1 LEAVLRAG
9 FALTGT
15 WPMRTELGNRM
26 IGSGTNALASS
37 IVLVCRPRDPKA
49 DTISR
54 RDFQRQLREHLPEAL
69 DTMIGGNSGQSPIAP
84 VDLAQAAIGPGMAIY
99 SQYAAV
105 LNQDGTPMTVHDA
118 LVLINR
124 EITDHLTPDAGNFD
138 ADTLFANSWFE
149 QYGWATGPFGEA
161 NVLAQGKGTTVDGVA
176 KAGVL
181 ESGAG
186 KVRLLRWADYAADW
200 NPQTDSRAPVWEATH
215 HLIRALNS
223 QGESAAGQ
231 LLAAMPDKAEPV
243 RQLAYHLY
251 TLCERKK
258 WADDARAYNELITA
272 WHAIVT
278 ASQEAG
284 PIGVQRTLDV

>member
-15 WPMRTELGNRM
+15 WPMRTELSNRM

-37 IVLVCRPRDPKA
+37 IVLVCRPRSPQA
-49 DTISR
+49 ETISR
-54 RDFQRQLREHLPEAL
+54 REFQRQLREHLPEAL
-69 DTMIGGNSGQSPIAP
+69 DTMIGGTSGQSPIAP

-186 KVRLLRWADYAADW
+186 KVRLLRWAEYTAEW
-200 NPQTDSRAPVWEATH
+200 NPTTDTRAPVWEATH
-215 HLIRALNS
+215 HLIRALNHKAKAPPVPCWPPCPTKPS
-223 QGESAAGQ
+223 PCANWPTTCTPCASAKNG
-231 LLAAMPDKAEPV
+231 LTML
-243 RQLAYHLY
+243 
-251 TLCERKK
+251 
-258 WADDARAYNELITA
+258 
-272 WHAIVT
+272 
-278 ASQEAG
+278 G
-284 PIGVQRTLDV
+284 PTTS

>member
-1 LEAVLRAG
+1 
-9 FALTGT
+9 
-15 WPMRTELGNRM
+15 
-26 IGSGTNALASS
+26 
-37 IVLVCRPRDPKA
+37 
-49 DTISR
+49 
-54 RDFQRQLREHLPEAL
+54 
-69 DTMIGGNSGQSPIAP
+69 
-84 VDLAQAAIGPGMAIY
+84 
-99 SQYAAV
+99 
-105 LNQDGTPMTVHDA
+105 
-118 LVLINR
+118 
-124 EITDHLTPDAGNFD
+124 
-138 ADTLFANSWFE
+138 
-149 QYGWATGPFGEA
+149 
-161 NVLAQGKGTTVDGVA
+161 VLAQGKGTTVDGVA

-215 HLIRALNS
+215 HLIRALNT